1 MGIARLGMMLRGVA
15 LLVVFASIGHCTTEE
30 GKKWLAENAKKP
42 GVIELPS
49 GLQYK
54 VVKSVAKG
62 KSPSASS
69 PCECHY
75 RGTLTDGTEFDS
87 SYKRGKP
94 TTFAPNQV
102 VSGWTEAMQLMK
114 QGEKWELFLP
124 SELAYGESKRGQHIT
139 PGAVLV
145 FELEILKVNE
155 GGPFDWITG
164 QPHYLIFGAFIL
176 FKLYQSGVFGGGAA
190 ASAGPLVPM
199 SEATSANDPRVFFD
213 ITIGEEA
220 AGRIE
225 FELFQKV
232 VPKTVENFRCL
243 CTGEKDAS
251 LHFKDSGFHRII
263 PGFMCQGGDFTHH
276 NGRGG
281 KSIYGSKFADEFD
294 NGHIAHS
301 EAMLLS
307 MANSGPNTNGSQ
319 FFITVGR
326 TPHLDGK
333 HVVFGRLCAGKE
345 VVEAMEAVGSSSGD
359 CRKRVMIADC
369 GEVATEKKA
378 EEKEEEEKKEK

>member
-62 KSPSASS
+62 KSSSASS

-176 FKLYQSGVFGGGAA
+176 FKLYQSGVFGGGAS

-232 VPKTVENFRCL
+232 VPKTV
-243 CTGEKDAS
+243 
-251 LHFKDSGFHRII
+251 RISVA
-263 PGFMCQGGDFTHH
+263 CVLARRTHH
-276 NGRGG
+276 CISRTLG
-281 KSIYGSKFADEFD
+281 SIESFQG
-294 NGHIAHS
+294 
-301 EAMLLS
+301 
-307 MANSGPNTNGSQ
+307 
-319 FFITVGR
+319 
-326 TPHLDGK
+326 
-333 HVVFGRLCAGKE
+333 LCAREATSLTTTGGE
-345 VVEAMEAVGSSSGD
+345 VNQSTDRSLQMNLITGILPTRNLCCSQWLILDPTPTDRSSSSLWAVRRIWMGSMLSSVA
-359 CRKRVMIADC
+359 CVQERRWSRQWKQSGLVQEIA
-369 GEVATEKKA
+369 GRES
-378 EEKEEEEKKEK
+378 